1 MGSVQ
6 SSRKGSSRRGR
17 ADAAGITSW
26 ALNTDTGARQKS
38 KRERAQGS
46 TGERRALAAAGR
58 CSRGKGE
65 GISVVRVMREAKE
78 RKPEMGKLGHR
89 GWCLAK

>member
-1 MGSVQ
+1 MDSVQ

-26 ALNTDTGARQKS
+26 ALKTDTGAWQKS
-38 KRERAQGS
+38 KRECAQGS

-58 CSRGKGE
+58 CSG
-65 GISVVRVMREAKE
+65 AKE
-78 RKPEMGKLGHR
+78 KGYQWG
-89 GWCLAK
+89 GQG